1 MKFTYEHEEL
11 YDYNFLTIGA
21 ELDEETRT
29 IELND
34 AQYKRFRA
42 ETGGT
47 THRLVLTKETKW
59 NR

>member
-1 MKFTYEHEEL
+1 MKFRYEHEEL

-21 ELDEETRT
+21 ELQEDRT

-34 AQYKRFRA
+34 AQYRRFRA

-47 THRLVLTKETKW
+47 THRLVLIKEPQW